1 MNIARYYAS
10 IGFQVDTRDVQRV
23 DRVLNSIENKL
34 RNFQTR
40 LSKSL
45 PLNISNFN
53 INERN
58 LQRSLGNA
66 LDIASTR
73 TAFEVTRFVIDQTA
87 LNRNLTAALRTASTV
102 ASNSVQLRPN
112 VNRNRSVSNT
122 IPTTH
127 AGTPHSELNRRTR
140 AYAGAGGIGLGIAGP
155 VGYTALALAGGGYG
169 LGALNRR
176 NQEVVSA
183 QLQAQAVVQQAGG
196 TVEQGRDSFQYLRRE
211 GERIGFNYL
220 DASPDYNKL
229 LSGLTGAGL
238 SIQQG
243 QQVYTGF
250 AELARVNKL
259 DRVQQQR
266 VFRALSQI
274 AGKDKLQA
282 EELTSQLARHIWPL
296 AA

>member
-1 MNIARYYAS
+1 MNIAKYVAS
-10 IGFQVDTRDVQRV
+10 IGFNVETRDIQKV
-23 DRVLNSIENKL
+23 DRALGLVEKKL
-34 RNFQTR
+34 RDFKR
-40 LSKSL
+40 RSMGAFSIDLV
-45 PLNISNFN
+45 NFN
-53 INERN
+53 VNQQRLN
-58 LQRSLGNA
+58 RSLGNA
-66 LDIASTR
+66 LDIASSR
-73 TAFEVTRFVIDQTA
+73 VAFQVSNFVVDQPR
-87 LNRNLTAALRTASTV
+87 LNRVMTASVLQATRV
-102 ASNSVQLRPN
+102 ASQAATIRPN
-112 VNRNRSVSNT
+112 VGASARASTEGSNRVGRGY
-122 IPTTH
+122 
-127 AGTPHSELNRRTR
+127 AGT
-140 AYAGAGGIGLGIAGP
+140 GGIGLGLLGP
-155 VGYTALALAGGGYG
+155 VGYGALALAGGGYG

-183 QLQAQAVVQQAGG
+183 QLQSQAVVQQAGG
-196 TVEQGRDSFQYLRRE
+196 TAEQGQQSFQFLKRE

-243 QQVYTGF
+243 QQVYKGF
-250 AELARVNKL
+250 AELSRVNKL

-282 EELTSQLARHIWPL
+282 EELTGQLARHIWPL

>member
-1 MNIARYYAS
+1 MNIAKYVAS
-10 IGFQVDTRDVQRV
+10 VGFNVETKDIQKV
-23 DRVLNSIENKL
+23 DRALGLVEKKLKDFKRRSMGAFSIDL
-34 RNFQTR
+34 V
-40 LSKSL
+40 
-45 PLNISNFN
+45 NFN
-53 INERN
+53 VNQQKLN
-58 LQRSLGNA
+58 RSLGNA
-66 LDIASTR
+66 LDIASSR
-73 TAFEVTRFVIDQTA
+73 VAFQVSNFVVDQSR
-87 LNRNLTAALRTASTV
+87 LNRIMTASVLQATRV
-102 ASNSVQLRPN
+102 ASQSATIRP
-112 VNRNRSVSNT
+112 S
-122 IPTTH
+122 I
-127 AGTPHSELNRRTR
+127 GTSPGVPVARTGSTR
-140 AYAGAGGIGLGIAGP
+140 AYAGTGGIGLGLLGP
-155 VGYTALALAGGGYG
+155 VGYGALALAGGGYG

-183 QLQAQAVVQQAGG
+183 QLQSQAVVQQAGG
-196 TVEQGRDSFQYLRRE
+196 TAEEGQRSFQFLKRE

-243 QQVYTGF
+243 QQVYKGF
-250 AELARVNKL
+250 AELSRVNKL

-282 EELTSQLARHIWPL
+282 EELTGQLARHIWPL